1 MNFDGVEWAPFRTLD
16 EFLLSESR
24 FQIPDFNNM
33 DKVANRIVNNLL
45 YYQTNYFVA
54 SLLIFLL
61 NIFLNPGQM
70 IFGLLTMTAMFGLLY
85 YLSATQDKLKKIKQN
100 HPMMVMVSTFL
111 VGYLLIYQ
119 IGCVVSFLLGVLMP
133 VVFTLVHATL
143 RMRNM
148 KNKASGVKSA
158 FWRKVSNI
166 DTQELSC

>member
-16 EFLLSESR
+16 EFLLSESRYVLSQQTTMAIIFAIFFR

-70 IFGLLTMTAMFGLLY
+70 IFGLLTMTASQYF
-85 YLSATQDKLKKIKQN
+85 
-100 HPMMVMVSTFL
+100 
-111 VGYLLIYQ
+111 
-119 IGCVVSFLLGVLMP
+119 
-133 VVFTLVHATL
+133 
-143 RMRNM
+143 
-148 KNKASGVKSA
+148 
-158 FWRKVSNI
+158 
-166 DTQELSC
+166 